1 MKRYD
6 ANLPLLCEQLYQFRH
21 DNYGNIEVM
30 DLVDRVID
38 EVLKAYGGN
47 ITESELCKLSI
58 NQRKAGRISRFSEDM
73 KAEIRRKHENGETL
87 TNLAAEYQCSKSQIH
102 RIAGHSRW

>member
-1 MKRYD
+1 
-6 ANLPLLCEQLYQFRH
+6 
-21 DNYGNIEVM
+21 M
-30 DLVDRVID
+30 DLVERVMN

-58 NQRKAGRISRFSEDM
+58 NQRNAGRRSQFSEETKD
-73 KAEIRRKHENGETL
+73 EIRRKHENGKTL
-87 TNLAAEYQCSKSQIH
+87 VELAAEYQCSKSQIH